1 MFLGKINK
9 PGGIKMTQ
17 VHFTLNLEEIQNLID
32 VEVKDNTAK
41 NILTKVFNELMEK
54 ERDEYLD
61 NEAYQRD
68 PNRVTYRNGYY
79 DRDYTTQVGTL
90 PLRVPR
96 TRDGKFSTEIFERY
110 QRNEKALLLTMLEMY
125 IQGVSTRK
133 VSKVIENLCGK
144 TYSKSFI
151 SSLTKQLDEE
161 VRQWRHHDLSPVR
174 YPYLVV
180 DVIYIKVRENHKVVS
195 KACHI
200 AIGISEEG
208 KRRLLGFDISDGE
221 SDYSWSRFFN
231 HLKERGLNGLKMVIS
246 DAHAG
251 LVKAIKETF
260 INVSWQRCQVHFLR
274 NILDKTPK
282 KETKEFKEDI
292 KALFR
297 IQDIKIAR
305 IFKNELFKKYEGE
318 KKYQASL
325 SILDEGFEDA
335 FTYLNE
341 SVVHSR
347 LKSTNCLERLNEEI
361 RRRERVIRIFPNVE
375 SAYRL
380 IGAMLIDQDEE
391 WLTADRIYIQM

>member
-1 MFLGKINK
+1 
-9 PGGIKMTQ
+9 MTQ

-305 IFKNELFKKYEGE
+305 IVKNELFKKYEGE

-341 SVVHSR
+341 SVIHSR